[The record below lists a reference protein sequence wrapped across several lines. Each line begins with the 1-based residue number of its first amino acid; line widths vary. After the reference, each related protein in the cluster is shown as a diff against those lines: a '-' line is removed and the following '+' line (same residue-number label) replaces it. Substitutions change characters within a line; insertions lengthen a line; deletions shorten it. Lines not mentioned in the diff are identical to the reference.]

1 MRLRKYLLPVVL
13 ALLVAVIA
21 PAAMG
26 QLTGINLIDPQP
38 YYNVFLVAD
47 LGITGTGGRPNRI
60 FEANFGPAGAGAHY
74 LYIEVENE
82 RGQELLSGNTGETDY
97 DNIRNK
103 PLTNYQIGRVFG
115 SGNIKVADDAKKL
128 QKIVLATGA
137 LPQGSFTI
145 SVQLFTSG
153 GVPAGGPFTENITI
167 IPPYIQPIYPVDTSV
182 NRSSMDFKWRSNL
195 QNLEFRLYSDP
206 RGRNEIRSGSRLPV
220 RNAGQRLDG
229 GSIASL
235 LDVGEL
241 YYWRVYGDMVT
252 SHGTVKA
259 RGPLSM
265 FLYLEEGMGLEELG
279 LSDAEKAEILEELI
293 DILKNLVNN
302 RAAKSLRGYD
312 LDRVLLDNSIVTIKE
327 IMAILALI
335 KSGDVQVN
343 SIYFR

>member
-82 RGQELLSGNTGETDY
+82 RG
-97 DNIRNK
+97 
-103 PLTNYQIGRVFG
+103 P
-115 SGNIKVADDAKKL
+115 KKL

-145 SVQLFTSG
+145 SVQLFDSFG
-153 GVPAGGPFTENITI
+153 GFAGGPFTKNITI

-182 NRSSMDFKWRSNL
+182 NRSSMNFKWRSNL
-195 QNLEFRLYSDP
+195 ENLEFRLYSDP

-241 YYWRVYGDMVT
+241 YYWQVNGNMIT

-259 RGPLSM
+259 RGALSM

>member
-1 MRLRKYLLPVVL
+1 
-13 ALLVAVIA
+13 
-21 PAAMG
+21 MG
-26 QLTGINLIDPQP
+26 DLTGINLIGPPDNT
-38 YYNVFLVAD
+38 YNVFWVAD
-47 LGITGTGGRPNRI
+47 LGLTGTGGRPNRI
-60 FEANFGPAGAGAHY
+60 FEAVFDGAGVGDYY
-74 LYIEVENE
+74 LSIKVRNQS
-82 RGQELLSGNTGETDY
+82 GQVLLSGDTGETDY
-97 DNIRNK
+97 TNLAGRT
-103 PLTNYQIGRVFG
+103 LANYQIGRVFG
-115 SGNIKVADDAKKL
+115 SGDIKVAEDAKKL

-312 LDRVLLDNSIVTIKE
+312 LDRVLLDNSIVTVKE

-335 KSGDVQVN
+335 RSGDVQVN